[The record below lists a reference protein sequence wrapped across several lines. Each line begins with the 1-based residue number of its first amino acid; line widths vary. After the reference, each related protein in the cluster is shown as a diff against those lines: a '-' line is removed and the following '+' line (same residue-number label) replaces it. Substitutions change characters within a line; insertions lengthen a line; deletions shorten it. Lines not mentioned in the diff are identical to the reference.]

1 MAIRVRLIGDLRRFV
16 DSELVNIEGGSQ
28 TLSSTLRE
36 LARLHPRLGKELFD
50 QQGRMHYAVVLMTN
64 GHRLQW
70 PDDEER
76 LIENGGEL
84 LLTRFHSSG

>member
-50 QQGRMHYAVVLMTN
+50 QQGRMHYAVVLMTD
-64 GHRLQW
+64 GRRLQW